1 MNTETRSRPE
11 TAASATLGA
20 IAVSGADAET
30 FLQAQISNDVAA
42 LGPDDSRLAAWCDA
56 KGRVQAIVRV
66 LRRGD
71 DLLLLLPRA
80 LVAPTLKR
88 LHLFV
93 LRARVELRDAGDE
106 LAVRGVIG
114 GPAGEPPLQDPRPGA
129 VLHDGERQYLAL
141 PGPEPRCLVIAPPS
155 AAPEAV
161 DDETWRRADILA
173 GLPQVYP
180 ETQGRFVPQMLNL
193 HWLGGIDFHKGCYP
207 GQEVVAR
214 LEYRGKLTR
223 RMFRGTLDAEET
235 PAPGTPVTDTEDK
248 VQGEV
253 VEAAPRPKGQ
263 DLLAVLKIAQRS
275 RAPTGGEAGDGALR
289 IGGAE
294 LTLAPL
300 PYPTDDKKG
309 SDPLTSTDDERKGSD
324 PLT

>member
-56 KGRVQAIVRV
+56 KGRVQAVLRV
-66 LRRGD
+66 LRRD
-71 DLLLLLPRA
+71 DGFLLLLPRA

-93 LRARVELRDAGDE
+93 LRARVDLRDVGDE

-114 GPAGEPPLQDPRPGA
+114 EATERSPAHDLQPGD
-129 VLHDGERQYLAL
+129 VLRDGERQYLAL
-141 PGPEPRCLVIAPPS
+141 PGPEPRCLTIAPPS

-223 RMFRGTLDAEET
+223 RLFRGVLDAADT
-235 PAPGTPVTDTEDK
+235 PPPGTPVTDAEGA

-253 VEAAPRPKGQ
+253 VDAVPGPEGQ
-263 DLLAVLKIAQRS
+263 DLLAVLRIDA
-275 RAPTGGEAGDGALR
+275 TDGPLQ
-289 IGGAE
+289 IDGAE

-309 SDPLTSTDDERKGSD
+309 SDPLFVRPELRE
-324 PLT
+324 